1 MNLKKVVYLL
11 KRKQLNIKIMTSK
24 TQIIGNQEVT
34 VRFLNDDKIC
44 VDGFRDIDEKWFN
57 QALHRIK
64 GDLAFNIPVPAFGSV
79 RDERYNFTTLTDG
92 QLRDKFIID

>member
-1 MNLKKVVYLL
+1 MYQT
-11 KRKQLNIKIMTSK
+11 KQLNIKIMTSK

-34 VRFLNDDKIC
+34 VRFLNDDKVC

-64 GDLAFNIPVPAFGSV
+64 RDLGFNIPVPAFGGV
-79 RDERYNFTTLTDG
+79 RNERYNFTTLTDE